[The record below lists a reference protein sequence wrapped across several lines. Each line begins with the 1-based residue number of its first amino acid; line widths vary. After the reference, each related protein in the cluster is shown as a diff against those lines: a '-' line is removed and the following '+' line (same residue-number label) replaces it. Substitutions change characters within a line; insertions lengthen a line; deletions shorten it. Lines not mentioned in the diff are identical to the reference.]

1 MMDQIFLTVLNMSI
15 TASYVMVVVLVLR
28 LLFKRAPKWISYAL
42 WSVVLF
48 RLVSPVSFISSFSLL
63 SRFIRSSAITGQVEY
78 IPTDIITVGVPKV
91 DIGIPAINSI
101 FNASLPWSTYPASNN
116 SLQGVIIIGT
126 AVWLIGFSAMLV
138 YSIVSYIRLKH
149 RISSATRI
157 SGNVY
162 ESDKVESP
170 FVCGFFKPGIYL
182 PVSLS
187 ATNQTFV
194 LQHEQTHLRRLDH
207 VIKPFAFLVLAIHW
221 FNPLIWLAFRLMSR
235 DMEMSCDER
244 VVQEL
249 NHDDKADYGGA
260 LVQLA
265 MKRPIFSGSPLAF
278 GESGTMSRVRNILNY
293 RKPAFWV
300 TIILV
305 LTLVIVGTG
314 LLANPRTASQ
324 NYMTYIWQKDFFGPS
339 VYSTIEYQMT
349 DEDRAT
355 VSPVMSTAEKVFAY
369 TGKKADA
376 DPSVGALARYFHFSD
391 EIPFSTV
398 EYNLQLITAKVD
410 RSSGYMWVVYSDK
423 QYDQD
428 GKNVSGSANILTYWE
443 LKKTDGKWNV
453 VDIKE
458 HP

>member
-15 TASYVMVVVLVLR
+15 TATYVLLVVLILR
-28 LLFKRAPKWISYAL
+28 LLLKRAPKWISYAL

-63 SRFIRSSAITGQVEY
+63 SRFIRSSAITGQVDY
-78 IPTDIITVGVPKV
+78 FPTDIIAIGVPKV
-91 DIGIPAINSI
+91 DVGRPVINSI

-116 SLQGVIIIGT
+116 SLQGVIVIGT
-126 AVWLIGFSAMLV
+126 AVWLTGFTAMLL
-138 YSIVSYIRLKH
+138 YSIVSYTRLKR

-170 FVCGFFKPGIYL
+170 FVCGFIKPRIYL
-182 PVSLS
+182 PVGLS
-187 ATNQTFV
+187 VGNRALV
-194 LQHEQTHLRRLDH
+194 LQHEQTHLKRYDH
-207 VIKPFAFLVLAIHW
+207 VIKSFAFLVLAIHW
-221 FNPLIWLAFRLMSR
+221 YNPLIWLAFRLMSR

-244 VVQEL
+244 VMQEL
-249 NHDDKADYGGA
+249 SHDDKADYGEA

-265 MKRPIFSGSPLAF
+265 IKRPIFSGSPLAF
-278 GESGTMSRVRNILNY
+278 GESGTMSRVRNILKY

-300 TIILV
+300 IIVLV
-305 LTLVIVGTG
+305 LTLILVGG
-314 LLANPRTASQ
+314 VLVANPRSAGP
-324 NYMTYIWQKDFFGPS
+324 NYATYIWQKDFFGPS
-339 VYSTIEYQMT
+339 IYSTIDYQMT

-355 VSPVMSTAEKVFAY
+355 VSTVLSTAEKVFAY

-376 DPSVGALARYFHFSD
+376 DQSVGALARYFHYSD
-391 EIPFSTV
+391 EIPNSTV
-398 EYNLQLITAKVD
+398 KYDLQLITAKID
-410 RSSGYMWVVYSDK
+410 RFSGYMWVVYSDM

-428 GKNVSGSANILTYWE
+428 GKSVSGSANILSYWK
-443 LKKTDGKWNV
+443 LKKADGIWNV

>member
-15 TASYVMVVVLVLR
+15 TATYVLLVVLILR
-28 LLFKRAPKWISYAL
+28 LLLKRAPNWISYAL

-48 RLVSPVSFISSFSLL
+48 RLVSPFSFISSFSLL
-63 SRFIRSSAITGQVEY
+63 SRFIRSSAITGQIEY
-78 IPTDIITVGVPKV
+78 IPTDIIAADVPKV
-91 DIGIPAINSI
+91 DVGIPAFNSLIND
-101 FNASLPWSTYPASNN
+101 ALPWSAN
-116 SLQGVIIIGT
+116 SLQGVIVIGN
-126 AVWLIGFSAMLV
+126 AIWLAGFASMLV
-138 YSIVSYIRLKH
+138 YSVVSYIRLKR

-187 ATNQTFV
+187 ATNQAFV
-194 LQHEQTHLRRLDH
+194 LQHELTHLKRFDH

-221 FNPLIWLAFRLMSR
+221 FNPMIWLAYRLMSR

-278 GESGTMSRVRNILNY
+278 GESATMGRVRNILNY

-300 TIILV
+300 TIVVV
-305 LTLVIVGTG
+305 LTLIIVGTG
-314 LLANPRTASQ
+314 LLANPRTAGPS
-324 NYMTYIWQKDFFGPS
+324 YMMYIWQKDFFGS
-339 VYSTIEYQMT
+339 AVYSTIEYQMT
-349 DEDRAT
+349 DADRAT
-355 VSPVMSTAEKVFAY
+355 VSPVMSTAEKVFTY
-369 TGKKADA
+369 TGTKAEA
-376 DPSVGALARYFHFSD
+376 DKTVGALARYYHYSD
-391 EIPFSTV
+391 ETPFSTV
-398 EYNLQLITAKVD
+398 ECNLQLITAKVD
-410 RSSGYMWVVYSDK
+410 RSSGYMWVVYSDE
-423 QYDQD
+423 QYDSD
-428 GKNVSGSANILTYWE
+428 GATVSGSWDILSYWIIE
-443 LKKTDGKWNV
+443 KTDGAWNV
-453 VDIKE
+453 VGVKE